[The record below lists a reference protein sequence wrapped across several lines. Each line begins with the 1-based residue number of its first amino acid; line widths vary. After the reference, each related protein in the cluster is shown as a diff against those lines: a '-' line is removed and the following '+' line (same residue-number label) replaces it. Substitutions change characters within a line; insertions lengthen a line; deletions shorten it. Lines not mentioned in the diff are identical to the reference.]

1 MKDLLYAELITLV
14 TENEWFDANVKEQ
27 ARAIFTTI
35 CVVWNIEVD
44 TGEYDSMLINLYE
57 KANLKNVIDY
67 TDYDNYMAE
76 LIVYMELDYIV

>member
-1 MKDLLYAELITLV
+1 MKNLLYDQLITLV
-14 TENEWFDANVKEQ
+14 TENEWFDTNVKEQ

-57 KANLKNVIDY
+57 KANLKRVVDY

-76 LIVYMELDYIV
+76 LIV

>member
-76 LIVYMELDYIV
+76 LIV